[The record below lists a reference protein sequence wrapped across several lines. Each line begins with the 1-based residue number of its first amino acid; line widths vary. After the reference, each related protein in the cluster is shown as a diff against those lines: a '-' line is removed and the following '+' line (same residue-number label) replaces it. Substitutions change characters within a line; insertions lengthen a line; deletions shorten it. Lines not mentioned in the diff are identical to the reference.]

1 MPALPDSL
9 SRRDFL
15 KLTGAGLFSLLFPNT
30 LTGTGVTK
38 AHAASGLLLPFSV
51 LPDQEG
57 RVTAEQIDVYAEP
70 SFDAPVVDEH
80 WLDIVLPIT
89 GLDVSE
95 DAEAHNR
102 IWYQIGDAEYVYS
115 GDIQPV
121 LRRLN
126 KPVYEHPAEIGNL
139 AEVTV
144 PFTDA
149 RRAPE
154 DDAELAYRL
163 YYETTHWVVE
173 TITNEETHKVW
184 YRLRDDKWAEDEYY
198 VLASHLRI
206 IPPEEIEPI
215 SPDVPNFL
223 KRIEVRLK
231 DQLVIAFENNR
242 PIYAARA
249 ATGARFTGGK
259 YYTPDGSYMTFYKR
273 ASRHMASGNLANN
286 GYDLPGVPWVLYIT
300 KGGISFHGTYWHN
313 DFGAPRSHGCIN
325 LTPQSAKWLYR
336 WTSPVVPYD
345 KEFVHTYIGT
355 HVEIY

>member
-1 MPALPDSL
+1 MPLLPDSL

-15 KLTGAGLFSLLFPNT
+15 KLTSAGLFSLLLPD
-30 LTGTGVTK
+30 VTK
-38 AHAASGLLLPFSV
+38 AHADVGLVLPSSL

-57 RVTAEQIDVYAEP
+57 RVVAEVIDVHAEP

-80 WLDIVLPIT
+80 WQDIVLPIT
-89 GLDVSE
+89 GVDVSE
-95 DAEAHNR
+95 DVDAYNR
-102 IWYQIGDAEYVYS
+102 IWYQIGAGQYVYS

-121 LRRLN
+121 LTRLN
-126 KPVYEHPAEIGNL
+126 KPVYEHDEVIGSL

-144 PFTDA
+144 PFSDA

-163 YYETTHWVVE
+163 YYETTHWIVE
-173 TITNEETHKVW
+173 TITNEDTNKVW

-206 IPPEEIEPI
+206 VPAEELEQI

-231 DQLVIAFENNR
+231 DQLVIAFENNV
-242 PIYAARA
+242 PVYAARA
-249 ATGARFTGGK
+249 ATGARFVGGK
-259 YYTPDGSYMTFYKR
+259 YYTPDGKFMTFYKR
-273 ASRHMASGNLANN
+273 PSRHMASGNLAHN

-300 KGGISFHGTYWHN
+300 EGGISFHGTYWHN

-325 LTPQSAKWLYR
+325 LSPQSAKWLYR
-336 WTSPVVPYD
+336 WTTPVVPHE

-355 HVEIY
+355 HVLIY

>member
-9 SRRDFL
+9 SRRDFF
-15 KLTGAGLFSLLFPNT
+15 KLTAAGALSLLFSD
-30 LTGTGVTK
+30 VTK
-38 AHAASGLLLPFSV
+38 AHADFSLAAPFSL

-57 RVTAEQIDVYAEP
+57 RVTAEVINVHAEP
-70 SFDAPVVDEH
+70 NLEAPVVDEH
-80 WLDIVLPIT
+80 WQDIVLPIT
-89 GLDVSE
+89 GVDVSE
-95 DAEAHNR
+95 DLEAHNR
-102 IWYQIGDAEYVYS
+102 IWYQIGEGQYVYS
-115 GDIQPV
+115 GDVQPV
-121 LRRLN
+121 RTRLN
-126 KPVYEHPAEIGNL
+126 KPIYDHPEEIGSL

-154 DDAELAYRL
+154 DDAKLAYRL

-173 TITNEETHKVW
+173 TIKNEETDKIW
-184 YRLRDDKWAEDEYY
+184 YRLRDDKWEEDEYY
-198 VLASHLRI
+198 VLASHVRL
-206 IPPEEIEPI
+206 IPDDELSQT

-242 PIYAARA
+242 PVYAARA
-249 ATGARFTGGK
+249 ATGARFVGGK
-259 YYTPDGSYMTFYKR
+259 YYTPDGKFMTYYKR
-273 ASRHMASGNLANN
+273 PSRHMASGNLANN

-300 KGGISFHGTYWHN
+300 KSGISFHGTYWHN

-325 LTPQSAKWLYR
+325 LTAQSAKWLYR
-336 WTSPVVPYD
+336 WTSPIVPPD

-355 HVEIY
+355 HVLIY